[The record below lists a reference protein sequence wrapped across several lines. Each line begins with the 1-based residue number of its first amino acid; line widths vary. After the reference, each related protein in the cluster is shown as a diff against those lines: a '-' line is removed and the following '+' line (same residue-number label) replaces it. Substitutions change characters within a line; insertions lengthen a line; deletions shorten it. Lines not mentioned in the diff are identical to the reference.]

1 MLARVRHRRPTGTST
16 NVASVFAGH
25 VDYRRPIDT
34 VINRVQV
41 LDYDLDGL
49 RRNAG
54 PESQTG
60 T

>member
-1 MLARVRHRRPTGTST
+1 MTSNRP
-16 NVASVFAGH
+16 GH
-25 VDYRRPIDT
+25 VDYRRPIET

-54 PESQTG
+54 PKAKMGLTP
-60 T
+60 